1 MELINNWTDE
11 NRQQYGKQVMS
22 IQHMMNETGLF
33 TDEALARMLDNHP
46 AHLLDVLAV
55 PKSHKLLEYQ
65 DQQLTVDFRGADG
78 KTLVQAAKAG
88 DIWINAREVMNT
100 QPAYKQ
106 VLDQLH
112 LELEAKAGKN
122 KDRRNCRGGILIS
135 SPTARTP
142 YHSDPTITHLWHIRG
157 HKRAYVYPMTQEFLP
172 DSAYEAIVL
181 GEVSEDVPFDQS
193 FDDAAIISELTGGEM
208 ISWPHRSPHR
218 VENVTFCVSMVM
230 EFSTRESAFIN
241 AGMFANGILRRR
253 LGLNPSWE
261 RASALQK
268 TCRSIAGRLLKKT
281 GIHNRYK
288 REDWVRFKLDPNVQ
302 GFLQS
307 VSTPYQRAF

>member
-11 NRQQYGKQVMS
+11 NRKQYGKQVMS
-22 IQHMMNETGLF
+22 VQHAMNDTGLF
-33 TDEALARMLDNHP
+33 TDDALAEMLDRHP

-55 PKSHKLLEYQ
+55 PRNHEFQEYQ
-65 DQQLTVDFRGADG
+65 DQHLTVDFRGATG
-78 KTLVQAAKAG
+78 KTLIQAAKAG

-100 QPAYKQ
+100 QPAYKN

-112 LELEAKAGKN
+112 LELEEKAGKN
-122 KDRRNCRGGILIS
+122 KDRCNCRGGVLIS

-157 HKRAYVYPMTQEFLP
+157 HKRAYVYPRTQAFLP

-181 GEVSEDVPFDQS
+181 GEVAEDVPFHPS
-193 FDDAAIISELTGGEM
+193 FDKAAIVADLTGGEM

-218 VENVTFCVSMVM
+218 VENISFCVSMVM

-253 LGLNPSWE
+253 FNQNPSWE
-261 RASALQK
+261 NASQFERLFK
-268 TCRSIAGRLLKKT
+268 SLSGRLLKRT
-281 GIHNRYK
+281 GIHNQYK
-288 REDWVRFKLDPNVQ
+288 RTDLVKFKLDPDVQ
-302 GFLQS
+302 GFLNA

>member
-1 MELINNWTDE
+1 MELINNWTDQ
-11 NRQQYGKQVMS
+11 NRRDYGQKVMS
-22 IQHMMNETGLF
+22 VEHAMNDTGLF
-33 TDEALARMLDNHP
+33 TDAALAEMLDKHP
-46 AHLLDVLAV
+46 PHLLDVLAV
-55 PKSHKLLEYQ
+55 PKSHAFQEYQ

-78 KTLVQAAKAG
+78 ATLIRAAKAG

-100 QPAYKQ
+100 QPAYKA

-112 LELEAKAGKN
+112 RELEQKAGKN
-122 KDRRNCRGGILIS
+122 KDRCNCRGGILIS

-181 GEVSEDVPFDQS
+181 GEVSEDVPFDPQ
-193 FDDAAIISELTGGEM
+193 FDEKAIVADLMGGEM

-230 EFSTRESAFIN
+230 EFSTAESAFIN
-241 AGMFANGILRRR
+241 AGMFANGILRRKF
-253 LGLNPSWE
+253 GKNPSWNNASRFE
-261 RASALQK
+261 KTWKSAL
-268 TCRSIAGRLLKKT
+268 GRVLKKT
-281 GIHNRYK
+281 GFHNRYK
-288 REDWVRFKLDPNVQ
+288 RKDWVRFKLDANVE
-302 GFLQS
+302 GFLEA
-307 VSTPYQRAF
+307 VSNPYIRAF